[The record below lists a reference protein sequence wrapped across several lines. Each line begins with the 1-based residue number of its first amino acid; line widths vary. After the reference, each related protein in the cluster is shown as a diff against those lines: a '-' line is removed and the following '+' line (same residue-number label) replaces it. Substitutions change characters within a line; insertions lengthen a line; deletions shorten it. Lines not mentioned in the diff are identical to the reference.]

1 MFFERVSHRPLFLNV
16 AFLIFPVL
24 LATSF
29 GLHAK
34 VFLDEKT
41 LVYQGEISKENNEN
55 AFELFKQ
62 AEVKPT
68 TLAITHFA
76 VHYPSSLVMNS
87 LIIDSA
93 FIVFAL
99 CVWRYL
105 YSRLK
110 KGWNV

>member
-1 MFFERVSHRPLFLNV
+1 LMQKVLMKTHL
-16 AFLIFPVL
+16 VL
-24 LATSF
+24 LNCLAA
-29 GLHAK
+29 L
-34 VFLDEKT
+34 
-41 LVYQGEISKENNEN
+41 LV
-55 AFELFKQ
+55 
-62 AEVKPT
+62 V
-68 TLAITHFA
+68 LAITHFA

-110 KGWNV
+110 KGWNI